1 MIKNYIKKNTVLK
14 LVERTKRAIF
24 IALIAG
30 IIGFLIHACKKNDDF
45 GLQREGGNDPYT
57 KTTGVYIV
65 NEGNFNAA
73 NSSISFFDPKEETIA
88 NNIFS
93 SKNQRPLGDVAQSI
107 TIYQDTAFII
117 VNNSGKIEVVNLED
131 FSSIN
136 TIEGL
141 TSPRYMKVINKNKA
155 YVSDLY
161 DERIVIINPS
171 TLKITGYIDLGCTSE
186 KIVLRGTQAF
196 VINWTGN
203 QLIIINTN
211 NDEVIKTLKI
221 TQEPNSMVFD
231 KDSNLLILSS
241 GGYMNQEFPA
251 ITKINTTE
259 CAIAQTYKFPN
270 KDCSPSSLTKCKSGD
285 TLFYI
290 NKNIY
295 SITSSS
301 LNLPGEKIIDAESRN
316 FYQLKIDP
324 NNPVI
329 YATDAV
335 DYTQAGYLF
344 RFNFKGEKIDSLK
357 AGLIPGDIIFNQIYY
372 TASQSEN

>member
-1 MIKNYIKKNTVLK
+1 MKQ
-14 LVERTKRAIF
+14 AIF
-24 IALIAG
+24 ITTIIGIAG
-30 IIGFLIHACKKNDDF
+30 ILFYACKKNDDF
-45 GLQREGGNDPYT
+45 GLQRKGGNDTYT

-73 NSSISFFDPKEETIA
+73 NSSVSFFNPENETIA

-107 TIYQDTAFII
+107 TIYQDTAFIV
-117 VNNSGKIEVVNLED
+117 VNNSGKIEVVNLDD

-136 TIEGL
+136 TIKGF

-161 DERIVIINPS
+161 DERMAIINPS
-171 TLKITGYIDLGCTSE
+171 TCKITGYIDLGFTSE
-186 KIVLRGTQAF
+186 KIAVRGTQAF

-203 QLIIINTN
+203 KLIVINTN
-211 NDEVIKTLKI
+211 NDEVLKTLTI

-231 KDSNLLILSS
+231 LDSNLWVLSS

-251 ITKINTTE
+251 ITKINTLE
-259 CAIAQTYKFPN
+259 CAIAQTYKFPS
-270 KDCSPSSLTKCKSGD
+270 KDCSPSSLAKSKSGD

-290 NKNIY
+290 NKDIY
-295 SITSSS
+295 SVTTSSMD
-301 LNLPGEKIIDAESRN
+301 LPGKKIIASKSRN
-316 FYQLKIDP
+316 FYYLKTDP
-324 NNPVI
+324 NSPVI

-344 RFNFKGEKIDSLK
+344 RFNFGGEKIDSLK
-357 AGLIPGDIIFNQIYY
+357 VGLIPSYIAFNQVYY
-372 TASQSEN
+372 SAFQNEN